1 MIYILTS
8 GSIGAWKCWLAGWS
22 VILKRQGRTFSEDY
36 DRPTN
41 PPTIGHEDPNNSLRV
56 TLSTRA
62 PSDNHFNLTNLY
74 CQLQLRCHLHTSHVS
89 AVVFPR
95 KLSIRE

>member
-1 MIYILTS
+1 MMIYILTS

-62 PSDNHFNLTNLY
+62 PSDNHFNLSTAICFQIIYIL
-74 CQLQLRCHLHTSHVS
+74 CQDSQRLP
-89 AVVFPR
+89 AR
-95 KLSIRE
+95 KKR

>member
-1 MIYILTS
+1 MMIYILTS

-62 PSDNHFNLTNLY
+62 PSDNHFNLTNLKGLNVAPPNIP
-74 CQLQLRCHLHTSHVS
+74 CFIWR
-89 AVVFPR
+89 
-95 KLSIRE
+95 LS